1 MKSKGS
7 VDFFLGVF
15 LEFGA
20 AFCLLFFLPHVPWH
34 WLPGE
39 KGPASKPQASPF
51 RLSPIVATQRRVS
64 LLPTQPAFRQ
74 TDLLISPPTRR
85 EPPRLL
91 PSETKVAVSDIV
103 QFSES
108 TIGQAAPESPRRST
122 SYRREFPRRY
132 QY

>member
-1 MKSKGS
+1 MKSKGP

-20 AFCLLFFLPHVPWH
+20 AFCLLFFLPQVPWH

-39 KGPASKPQASPF
+39 KEPASKTQVSPF
-51 RLSPIVATQRRVS
+51 RLSPVAATQRRVS
-64 LLPTQPAFRQ
+64 LLPSQPALTR
-74 TDLLISPPTRR
+74 TDLSLSPTRR
-85 EPPRLL
+85 EAPPLL
-91 PSETKVAVSDIV
+91 PSEIEAVSDTV

-108 TIGQAAPESPRRST
+108 TIAQAAPESTRRST
-122 SYRREFPRRY
+122 SYYGREFPRRY